1 MRVSPR
7 DFKNLGISPGL
18 ACTSAA
24 CSAYRVKAGEHN
36 RYARNNAHGP
46 ETQVYRADGGSVKAR
61 KSKGLGNREQ
71 GIENG
76 LKNG

>member
-1 MRVSPR
+1 MICLTFSSTAMRISPR

-36 RYARNNAHGP
+36 HYA
-46 ETQVYRADGGSVKAR
+46 
-61 KSKGLGNREQ
+61 
-71 GIENG
+71 
-76 LKNG
+76 